1 MPNHIHLI
9 VGLPNGGMLSREIGK
24 FKSYTSHQI
33 RQLVQGRKLG
43 RVDNE
48 AKMLADKYIE
58 NKLFLI
64 NSGRTPFI

>member
-1 MPNHIHLI
+1 
-9 VGLPNGGMLSREIGK
+9 
-24 FKSYTSHQI
+24 
-33 RQLVQGRKLG
+33 LG